1 MCEQP
6 SLRSWRNSRASD
18 FWWRSHESSPILSRL
33 CHSRS
38 WPRRQ
43 NKSAKSRKL
52 RRLAKPVFG
61 SSCVNLKGRNGVP
74 SVCNTFNNVRVIRK
88 QGVRHPPFMDRL
100 SPSKRNIQVI
110 NRFPSIRTLF
120 FIYFLLSGS
129 SSSYWTFTK
138 QSTTLKLR

>member
-1 MCEQP
+1 MSEQP

-88 QGVRHPPFMDRL
+88 QGVPHRLLWTVCPLVREIFKLLTDSLPYAHFSLYIFCYQAAHHPIGPSQNNRL
-100 SPSKRNIQVI
+100 
-110 NRFPSIRTLF
+110 L
-120 FIYFLLSGS
+120 
-129 SSSYWTFTK
+129 
-138 QSTTLKLR
+138 